1 MPAAMKRWM
10 LIFAAVAGVAGS
22 VWALKHPASTTSPA
36 QAQASAAAAEGEPKS
51 CCQKA
56 PSRLSLLSAKPEAK
70 PGEAAPQAQPAAPK
84 E

>member
-1 MPAAMKRWM
+1 MPAVMKRWM

-22 VWALKHPASTTSPA
+22 VWALKHPASTSPNA
-36 QAQASAAAAEGEPKS
+36 QSQASAGAGEAEPKS

-70 PGEAAPQAQPAAPK
+70 PSEAAPQSQPAVSK
-84 E
+84 Q